1 MAVAQ
6 SSPDHSTVTLKSAK
20 ALQVKLEISDQRA
33 DLEFS
38 INLTDTEAKLI
49 DVFRTVLKEH
59 GANIPAHQWT
69 ELLNA
74 CSDKVH
80 FLHQFICL

>member
-1 MAVAQ
+1 M
-6 SSPDHSTVTLKSAK
+6 
-20 ALQVKLEISDQRA
+20 QVKLEISNQRA
-33 DLEFS
+33 DLEIS
-38 INLTDTEAKLI
+38 INLTDTEAQLI
-49 DVFRTVLKEH
+49 DLFRTILKETGSIKNIYDYFVSVLS

-69 ELLNA
+69 ELLDA